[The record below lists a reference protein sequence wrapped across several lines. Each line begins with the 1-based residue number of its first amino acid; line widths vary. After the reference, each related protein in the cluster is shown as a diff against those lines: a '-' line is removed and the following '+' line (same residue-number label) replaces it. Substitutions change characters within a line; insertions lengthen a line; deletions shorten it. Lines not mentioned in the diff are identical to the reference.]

1 VPESGG
7 GLRKGDER
15 CLIPHEP
22 VVHHSLLVVWPTNR
36 YLGREQFIE
45 QMSKAPQP
53 GDRVE
58 DGPVTKMVRR
68 RWPDLLIGL
77 VLGLLCMGIVGWMLL
92 HLINTDQVDAG
103 KVGLPI
109 PVEVLPAGVQPMHMT
124 IGASGTLSS
133 LNTISITARVTSPV
147 VSVPVDLG
155 DVVRKG
161 ELLAAMDDRIYV
173 AGEKSAEAISD
184 HDDKQLVRMQT
195 LEQRGYGAASDTE
208 MALEAA
214 VAARQVVIQSKI
226 DLGNTKITA
235 PVDSIVMTRTVN
247 PGEIPA
253 VGVEL
258 FELGPIAQV
267 YMVAAVPTDKMGFVA
282 MGMQSEVSIDSFPG
296 EIFKGVV
303 VKIDAVASVVTRT
316 YAVYIRID
324 NPDLRL
330 RPGVTGY
337 ARLERS
343 HSALAVP
350 SVAIINPVGD
360 QATVFI
366 VDRDSRA
373 RIREVRPG
381 LMADG
386 MTEILDGLQE
396 GDKVVTVGQLELHD
410 GDHVAVN
417 RSGPWN
423 H

>member
-1 VPESGG
+1 
-7 GLRKGDER
+7 
-15 CLIPHEP
+15 
-22 VVHHSLLVVWPTNR
+22 
-36 YLGREQFIE
+36 
-45 QMSKAPQP
+45 MSKAPQP
-53 GDRVE
+53 DDRVE
-58 DGPVTKMVRR
+58 DGPVSTLVRR

-77 VLGLLCMGIVGWMLL
+77 LLGLFCMGMVGWMLL
-92 HLINTDQVDAG
+92 HLIHTDQIDAA

-109 PVEVLPAGVQPMHMT
+109 PVEVLPVGVQPMHMT

-133 LNTISITARVTSPV
+133 LNTISITARVSSPV
-147 VSVPVDLG
+147 MSVPVDLG

-161 ELLAAMDDRIYV
+161 DLLTAMDDRIFV
-173 AGEKSAEAISD
+173 AGVQSAEATSD
-184 HDDKQLVRMQT
+184 HDDKQLARMEA

-208 MALEAA
+208 IAREAA
-214 VAARQVVIQSKI
+214 VAARQVVVQSKI

-235 PVDSIVMTRTVN
+235 PVDSVIMTRTVN

-253 VGVEL
+253 VGTEL

-267 YMVAAVPTDKMGFVA
+267 YMVAAVPTDKTGFVRV
-282 MGMQSEVSIDSFPG
+282 GMQSAVSIDSFPG
-296 EIFKGVV
+296 EVFKGVV

-316 YAVYIRID
+316 FSAYIRID

-337 ARLERS
+337 ARLEQS
-343 HSALAVP
+343 HSALAIP
-350 SVAIINPVGD
+350 SVAILNPVGD

-366 VDRDSRA
+366 VDQDSRA
-373 RIREVRPG
+373 RIRQVRPG

-396 GDKVVTVGQLELHD
+396 GDKVVTVGQLELHE
-410 GDHVAVN
+410 GDHVTINQA
-417 RSGPWN
+417 GPWN

>member
-1 VPESGG
+1 V
-7 GLRKGDER
+7 
-15 CLIPHEP
+15 
-22 VVHHSLLVVWPTNR
+22 
-36 YLGREQFIE
+36 
-45 QMSKAPQP
+45 
-53 GDRVE
+53 
-58 DGPVTKMVRR
+58 VRR

-77 VLGLLCMGIVGWMLL
+77 VLGLLCMGIVGWMVL
-92 HLINTDQVDAG
+92 HLVNTDQVDARR
-103 KVGLPI
+103 VGLPI
-109 PVEVLPAGVQPMHMT
+109 PVEVLPAGVQPMRMT

-133 LNTISITARVTSPV
+133 LNTISITARVSSPV
-147 VSVPVDLG
+147 TSVPVDLG

-161 ELLAAMDDRIYV
+161 DLLAAMDDRIFV
-173 AGEKSAEAISD
+173 AGVKSAEATSD
-184 HDDKQLVRMQT
+184 HADKQFLRMQA
-195 LEQRGYGAASDTE
+195 LENAGYGAASDTE
-208 MALEAA
+208 LAREAA
-214 VAARQVVIQSKI
+214 VSAQQVVVQSKI
-226 DLGNTKITA
+226 DLGNTRMIA
-235 PVDSIVMTRTVN
+235 PVDSVIMTRTVN

-253 VGVEL
+253 VGAEL

-267 YMVAAVPTDKMGFVA
+267 YMVAAVPTDDMGFVST
-282 MGMQSEVSIDSFPG
+282 GMQADVSIDSFPG

-316 YAVYIRID
+316 FSAYIRID

-343 HSALAVP
+343 HSGLAVP
-350 SVAIINPVGD
+350 SVAIINPVGN

-366 VDRDSRA
+366 VDGDNRA
-373 RIREVRPG
+373 RIRQVRPG

-386 MTEILDGLQE
+386 MTEILDGLRE

-410 GDHVAVN
+410 GDHVVVN

>member
-1 VPESGG
+1 
-7 GLRKGDER
+7 
-15 CLIPHEP
+15 
-22 VVHHSLLVVWPTNR
+22 
-36 YLGREQFIE
+36 
-45 QMSKAPQP
+45 MSKAPQP

-58 DGPVTKMVRR
+58 DGPVRTIVRR

-77 VLGLLCMGIVGWMLL
+77 MLGLLCMGIVAWMVL
-92 HLINTDQVDAG
+92 HLVNTDQVDARR
-103 KVGLPI
+103 VGLAI
-109 PVEVLPAGVQPMHMT
+109 PVEVLPAGVQAMHMT

-133 LNTISITARVTSPV
+133 LNTISITARISSPV
-147 VSVPVDLG
+147 TSVPVDLG
-155 DVVRKG
+155 DVVRNG
-161 ELLAAMDDRIYV
+161 DLLAAMDDRIFV
-173 AGEKSAEAISD
+173 AGVKSAEATSD
-184 HDDKQLVRMQT
+184 HADKQLARMQS
-195 LEQRGYGAASDTE
+195 LETAGYGAASDTE
-208 MALEAA
+208 LAREAA
-214 VAARQVVIQSKI
+214 VSAQQVVVQSKI
-226 DLGNTKITA
+226 DLGNTKMTA
-235 PVDSIVMTRTVN
+235 PVDSVIMTRTVN

-253 VGVEL
+253 VGLEL

-267 YMVAAVPTDKMGFVA
+267 YMVAAVPTDKMGFVNV
-282 MGMQSEVSIDSFPG
+282 GMQSDVSIDSFPG

-316 YAVYIRID
+316 FSAYIRID
-324 NPDLRL
+324 NRDLRL

-343 HSALAVP
+343 RSALAVP

-366 VDRDSRA
+366 VDGDSRA

-386 MTEILDGLQE
+386 MTEILDGLQK

-410 GDHVAVN
+410 GDHVVVN

-423 H
+423 P